1 VLAILAP
8 IVVFGLVIFVHE
20 LGHFLAAKSV
30 GVYAPRFSIG
40 FGPALFR
47 RRRGETEY
55 ILAAFPLGG
64 YVRMASRHD
73 EAAAFLEGGS
83 EEAARRGEQDAGYDP
98 EAMIPFGPKPV
109 PEHRWFESKPLW
121 ARLYILLAGVT
132 MNLLLGV
139 LVAIGLAVHFGKPV
153 IAAREVGAV
162 RPINGQPV
170 LAQAVQPGD
179 SILRVNGE
187 AVATWSAAMIAISRS
202 TDSVHIETNRGAVT
216 VPLTGEGAP
225 RAMDVVGALDYQ
237 LPPVLGDVLPGE
249 AAARAG
255 LRANDTVLAVDG
267 RPVVTWAEMVRS
279 VAAGADRPLR
289 FDVKRA
295 GGVEAITVTPR
306 AMPGVDP
313 VTGEQGQVG
322 KIGAF
327 PSDVST
333 REPVSAGEAVSL
345 GLRSTWYMSTAIV
358 GILRDLF
365 TRKVS
370 MDQLGGPIAITR
382 ASVAAARSGMENLF
396 SLIALLSI
404 NVAVLNLLPIPILD
418 GGQVVINVVESARG
432 KPLSMRTREYVLRF
446 GLVFI
451 LMLFV
456 LVMFNDI
463 KALFT

>member
-1 VLAILAP
+1 MLAILAP
-8 IVVFGLVIFVHE
+8 IFVFGLVIFVHE

-47 RRRGETEY
+47 HRRGETEY

-73 EAAAFLEGGS
+73 EAAAALEGGS
-83 EEAARRGEQDAGYDP
+83 ETAAQLAAEDPRYDP

-109 PEHRWFESKPLW
+109 PAHRWFESKPLW

-139 LVAIGLAVHFGKPV
+139 VVAIGLAVHFGKPV
-153 IAAREVGAV
+153 IPTRVIGAV
-162 RPINGQPV
+162 RPIHGQPV
-170 LAQAVQPGD
+170 LAAAAQPGD
-179 SILRVNGE
+179 SILRVNGGP
-187 AVATWSAAMIAISRS
+187 VRSWSDAMMAIARS
-202 TDSVHIETNRGAVT
+202 TDSVRIETNRGAVT
-216 VPLTGEGAP
+216 VPLSGEGAAKP
-225 RAMDVVGALDYQ
+225 EEVVGAMDYQ
-237 LPPVLGDVLPGE
+237 LPPVIGDVLPGE

-255 LRANDTVLAVDG
+255 LKANDTIQAIDG
-267 RPVVTWAEMVRS
+267 RPVSTWAEMVRS
-279 VAAGADRPLR
+279 VAAGADRELR
-289 FDVKRA
+289 FDVRR
-295 GGVEAITVTPR
+295 GGTTQPIVVTPR

-313 VTGEQGQVG
+313 ITGAQGQVG
-322 KIGAF
+322 KIGAY
-327 PSDVST
+327 PSDIST

-345 GLRSTWYMSTAIV
+345 GLRSTWFMSTAIV
-358 GILRDLF
+358 GIIRDLF

-382 ASVAAARSGMENLF
+382 ASVAAAQSGMENLF

-418 GGQVVINVVESARG
+418 GGQVVLNVVESARG

-463 KALFT
+463 KAMFT